1 MIYGFNEKKEK
12 VEIQDAVIM
21 STIQTTISSIHAGV
35 SWANYIDA
43 ENYQIDGYKFLGIIG
58 SDGGRGVIISDWA
71 IVTLTQEQ
79 LMVNFYNP
87 TGADRTNVNV
97 NIYGLYV
104 KV

>member
-58 SDGGRGVIISDWA
+58 STGGHGVIISDWA
-71 IVTLTQEQ
+71 IVTQEQ
-79 LMVNFYNP
+79 LMVNFFNP
-87 TGADRTNVNV
+87 TGADRTNVNFD
-97 NIYGLYV
+97 IYGLYV

>member
-12 VEIQDAVIM
+12 VEIQDTVIM
-21 STIQTTISSIHAGV
+21 STIQTTISSIHASV

-58 SDGGRGVIISDWA
+58 SDGGHGVIISDWA
-71 IVTLTQEQ
+71 IVFQDQ

-87 TGADRTNVNV
+87 TGADRTNVNFK
-97 NIYGLYV
+97 IYGLYV